1 MSSKKNAT
9 LEIAKTA
16 AYVVSPLL
24 GRLMEVTVGSVD
36 DSEQVAE
43 SGGLEELRREADR
56 QELMMH
62 MAERQAKVA
71 QELALARRIESAL
84 AVEME
89 EFYDVSRSG
98 NAGVNSDGSTVSIGA
113 SGKGQKVTKRIFRFK
128 GAISSE
134 VIILPKKEEA

>member
-1 MSSKKNAT
+1 MSSKKNTT

-62 MAERQAKVA
+62 MSERQAKVA

-84 AVEME
+84 EVEME
-89 EFYDVSRSG
+89 EFYDVSGSG
-98 NAGVNSDGSTVSIGA
+98 NAGLNSDGSTVSIGV
-113 SGKGQKVTKRIFRFK
+113 SGKGQRVTKRIFRFK

-134 VIILPKKEEA
+134 VIILPKNEEA